1 MAIIGNI
8 PYFQTYPYTES
19 CKWCKTHSNS
29 ASLPDFWPFQP
40 VPTCVRKQSCTGR
53 RWWEN
58 IFDMSWQYKLSANK
72 CPTVTQVMLYGDSE
86 SWAQQSTLIHAVF
99 HWYGENL
106 RAKFNG
112 NLRMVGHCDVRKQ
125 RRALSALANFVQ
137 CSWCTLATFQL
148 SDWFVTMVN
157 IPFAVYDTMYV
168 CMYIYIYTCMCK
180 WDL

>member
-1 MAIIGNI
+1 M
-8 PYFQTYPYTES
+8 S
-19 CKWCKTHSNS
+19 C
-29 ASLPDFWPFQP
+29 
-40 VPTCVRKQSCTGR
+40 
-53 RWWEN
+53 
-58 IFDMSWQYKLSANK
+58 QYKLSANK

-148 SDWFVTMVN
+148 SDWFVAMVN
-157 IPFAVYDTMYV
+157 IPFIWYNV
-168 CMYIYIYTCMCK
+168 YIYIILIYTHACVNGICK
-180 WDL
+180 PNDARQVSCESLTNSADSLRSVRRHLSVLHLTSSLG